1 MLESLP
7 RHQKWTHRWI
17 EILTQIFPWTRDTQ
31 YQGANETLGVVVEVP
46 AHGLEFDLPLGREE
60 ECLTDVD
67 LLVLLEELP
76 QLEPYKELIKG
87 LIAARGF
94 IPGEVC

>member
-1 MLESLP
+1 M
-7 RHQKWTHRWI
+7 
-17 EILTQIFPWTRDTQ
+17 Q

-46 AHGLEFDLPLGREE
+46 AHGLEFDLALGREE

-76 QLEPYKELIKG
+76 QLQPYKELIKG